1 MAKTRV
7 IAYFMHESEAS
18 AARAVLS
25 SADFTDSFAT
35 GEMDDSKI
43 PELEAAGLIVQ
54 PLDEPAAPPSGSP
67 SAAVASRMAMAGSPL
82 AAGGAA
88 GLDDRF
94 SDALPQP
101 VDDYVVTLRGPLLEP
116 HRDALTALGV
126 TLRSSVGPSSYKVRL
141 KTEQV
146 PQVEALPF
154 VASVQWYVPQLKVPP
169 VAAQAIGGAAS
180 LGGAPKVTF
189 DAKVDDPDKVG
200 SVRAWIEAQGLTVLA
215 TGKTKVRF
223 TVAADADELNEL
235 TMVDGVERVEEY
247 VPPIAFNAAARRILG
262 LESGAAGAAAATL
275 PYDGDGQ
282 IAGVADTGIDVAHP
296 DFQGRIE
303 KTIARGRPGANGA
316 PGDVTDPVGHG
327 THVSGSILGDG
338 SASGGELRSVAPKA
352 KLVFQSLLD
361 PSGTLGGLPT
371 DLGELFGEAYA
382 LGVRVHNNSWGSKTP
397 STYAINSEE
406 VDAFVRDHPDMLVVM
421 AAGNF
426 GTGPTQNDRGCVDW
440 LSIGSPGSCKNALT
454 VGASRSDRT
463 DGAFSGMTWSSFN
476 SVFHDPLGT
485 ETVSGNPDALAGFSS
500 RGPCDDRRI
509 KPDLVAPGTDIAS
522 AKSSLAP
529 VENFWGPY
537 PKQGPH
543 DPHYAFDGGTS
554 MATPL
559 VAGCAILARQY
570 YTDLRTHAPSA
581 ALLKATLINGTV
593 WLAATDAT
601 APKPGRPNYHQGNG
615 RLDMRLAIPAPN
627 APAFGL
633 EFVDDWETPAKSLVR
648 TGQRR
653 RFQFTLAQAAPELRL
668 CLAYTDVPGRA
679 LQNTVNLLLQHQQ
692 SMTKWLPNANLPDG
706 FAGRP
711 DGDNNVQSIRVGN
724 AQPGTYFV
732 QVFAAN
738 LLKPPQDFALVV
750 TAKGLPPLTE
760 I

>member
-1 MAKTRV
+1 MATTRV
-7 IAYFMHESEAS
+7 IAYFMHENEAA
-18 AARAVLS
+18 AARAALA

-35 GEMDDSKI
+35 GEIDEAKI
-43 PELEAAGLIVQ
+43 PELERAGLIVHA
-54 PLDEPAAPPSGSP
+54 LDEPPAQQHDSPALAA
-67 SAAVASRMAMAGSPL
+67 ASLFAMAAPL

-88 GLDDRF
+88 SLDDRF

-101 VDDYVVTLRGPLLEP
+101 VDDYIVTLRGPLLEQ

-126 TLRSSVGPSSYKVRL
+126 TLRRSVGPSSYKVRL
-141 KTEQV
+141 KSEQV
-146 PQVEALPF
+146 PQVKALPF
-154 VASVQWYVPQLKVPP
+154 VADVQWFVPQLKVPP

-180 LGGAPKVTF
+180 LTGAPEVTF
-189 DAKVDDPDKVG
+189 DAKVDDPDKVA

-223 TVAADADELNEL
+223 TAAADADELNEL

-247 VPPIAFNAAARRILG
+247 VQPEAFNSAARRILG
-262 LESGAAGAAAATL
+262 LETAAAGAVSATL

-303 KTIARGRPGANGA
+303 KTIARGRTGANGA
-316 PGDVTDPVGHG
+316 PGDVSDPVGHG

-338 SASGGELRSVAPKA
+338 SASGGELRGVAPKA

-361 PSGTLGGLPT
+361 ANGTLGGLPT

-382 LGVRVHNNSWGSKTP
+382 LGVRVHNNSWGAKTP

-406 VDAFVRDHPDMLVVM
+406 VDAFVRDHPDMLILI

-463 DGAFSGMTWSSFN
+463 DGAFSTMTWSAFN
-476 SVFHDPLGT
+476 SAFKDPLGG
-485 ETVSGNPDALAGFSS
+485 ETVSGQPDALAGFSS

-529 VENFWGPY
+529 IENFWGPY
-537 PKQGPH
+537 PKQAPH

-559 VAGCAILARQY
+559 VAGCAILVRQY
-570 YTDLRTHAPSA
+570 YTDVRKHAPSA

-593 WLAATDAT
+593 WLAATDST
-601 APKPGRPNYHQGNG
+601 APKPGRPNYHQGHG
-615 RLDMRLAIPAPN
+615 RLDMRLALPAPSD
-627 APAFGL
+627 PAFAL

-653 RFQFTLAQAAPELRL
+653 RFQFTLPAAAPELRL

-679 LQNTVNLLLQHQQ
+679 LQNSVSLLLQHQQ
-692 SMTKWLPNANLPDG
+692 SATKWLPNPQLPDG

-711 DGDNNVQSIRVGN
+711 DADNNVQSIRVEN
-724 AQPGTYFV
+724 AAAGTYFI

-750 TAKGLPPLTE
+750 TAQGLSPLTE